1 MHEPHTLMMTRGD
14 VAKAWLKSDG
24 YRLWQLANVN
34 PETGEPLKMSESR
47 VLMNL
52 CPCLRPPTW
61 RECADPIKSGMRECV
76 PGVLLMLY

>member
-1 MHEPHTLMMTRGD
+1 MPNSHTRMMTCGD
-14 VAKAWLKSDG
+14 VARAFLKSDD
-24 YRLWQLANVN
+24 YRLWQLSNVN
-34 PETGEPLKMSESR
+34 PETGEPLKMSFSR

-61 RECADPIKSGMRECV
+61 RECADPIKTGMRECV